1 MRTVTMHDPW
11 LERLSD
17 YLDDQLAGDDARRL
31 EEHLQTCDVCR
42 VTLAE
47 LRDVVACAHAA
58 QDTEPARDLWAGI
71 STTISAPAASPAAD
85 IEGVLPLRRSPQLPT
100 AAQPRRFSFSAP
112 QLAAAAMLLLS
123 LGGAAVWLLGG
134 AGYGGSNP
142 LRTAEQP
149 VAGTILLAAHQPDA
163 AEADEHSRLAALQLP
178 TTEHDTEV
186 AALERTLEEV
196 RDQLDP
202 ATVEVIE
209 RSLEAIDHALESA
222 RAALAEDPRNPY
234 LHRQL
239 DGAMQKKL
247 AVLRRA
253 SEPRRAAT

>member
-17 YLDDQLAGDDARRL
+17 HLDGQLSGDDARRL

-42 VTLAE
+42 ATLTE

-58 QDTEPARDLWAGI
+58 PDSEPTRDLWAGI
-71 STTISAPAASPAAD
+71 ATAIAGPDGSPAGHA
-85 IEGVLPLRRSPQLPT
+85 EGVLPLRRGPRLPT

-123 LGGAAVWLLGG
+123 LGGAAVWLLAG
-134 AGYGGSNP
+134 AGYRGSDA
-142 LRTAEQP
+142 LRAAEQP
-149 VAGTILLAAHQPDA
+149 IAGTILLAAHQPDL

-178 TTEHDTEV
+178 TTAHDDEV

-222 RAALAEDPRNPY
+222 RAALAADPGNPF

>member
-1 MRTVTMHDPW
+1 MRTVAMHDPW

-17 YLDDQLAGDDARRL
+17 YLDGQLAAGDARRL

-42 VTLAE
+42 MSLAE

-58 QDTEPARDLWAGI
+58 QDAEPTRDLWAGI
-71 STTISAPAASPAAD
+71 ASAIAAPAGSTANH
-85 IEGVLPLRRSPQLPT
+85 EGVLPLRRSPRLPT

-134 AGYGGSNP
+134 AEYGGSDA
-142 LRTAEQP
+142 LRAAEQP
-149 VAGTILLAAHQPDA
+149 MAGTILLAAHQPDV

-178 TTEHDTEV
+178 TTAHDADV

-202 ATVEVIE
+202 ATIEVIE

-222 RAALAEDPRNPY
+222 RAALAADPGNPY

-239 DGAMQKKL
+239 DGAMQTKL

-253 SEPRRAAT
+253 SEPRRAAM

>member
-17 YLDDQLAGDDARRL
+17 YLDGQLAGDDAWRL

-42 VTLAE
+42 ATLAE

-58 QDTEPARDLWAGI
+58 QDKAPARDLWDGI
-71 STTISAPAASPAAD
+71 ASAIAAPGDSPAGQA
-85 IEGVLPLRRSPQLPT
+85 EGVLPLRRSTRQPT

-123 LGGAAVWLLGG
+123 LGGAAAWLLAG
-134 AGYGGSNP
+134 AGYGSEA
-142 LRTAEQP
+142 LRAAEQP
-149 VAGTILLAAHQPDA
+149 IAGTILLAAHQPDL
-163 AEADEHSRLAALQLP
+163 AEADEHGRLAALQLP
-178 TTEHDTEV
+178 TTAHDAEV

-202 ATVEVIE
+202 ATIEVIE

-222 RAALAEDPRNPY
+222 RAALVADPGNPF